1 MNGSEPEGLNRGCGR
16 NGRLPVSDGDLG
28 IVFETDS
35 GHWRF
40 LPERDGERTIV
51 IGKDVI
57 TCRREFVKKP
67 LGY

>member
-1 MNGSEPEGLNRGCGR
+1 M
-16 NGRLPVSDGDLG
+16 SDGDLG